1 MKHLMIEFDNNEAYH
16 TGPPAVHLGTDLGYA
31 SLEGYRLSDDGFVVM
46 DFGSNRFVKIPVR
59 RLLRITE
66 G

>member
-1 MKHLMIEFDNNEAYH
+1 MTDLLIEFDNNENYQ
-16 TGPPAVHLGTDLGYA
+16 TGGPAVHLGVNLGYG
-31 SLEGYRLSDDGFVVM
+31 SLEGYRLEGDFVIL
-46 DFGSNRFVKIPVR
+46 DFGNGRFRKIPVR